1 MQMFRNFVNT
11 KTKLEMNTNSAAL
24 TINTDVLGEKR
35 DREGCLEILA

>member
-11 KTKLEMNTNSAAL
+11 STKLEMNSAAL

-35 DREGCLEILA
+35 DREGCLEIPA